1 MNKTQPKEMENIKT
15 ISIAVFII
23 SALVGTYEINTIG
36 YSFAQNATQN
46 PIPRECSQGHNCICI
61 SEDLSMDTN
70 THDTVFDLSCQTKV
84 ANSSQ

>member
-1 MNKTQPKEMENIKT
+1 MTNVKT

-23 SALVGTYEINTIG
+23 GALVGAYEINTIA

-46 PIPRECSQGHNCICI
+46 PIPRECQQGHTCTCV
-61 SEDLSMDTN
+61 SADLSMDTK
-70 THDTVFDLSCQTKV
+70 THDTVFDTSCQSIL

>member
-1 MNKTQPKEMENIKT
+1 MPNVKT

-23 SALVGTYEINTIG
+23 GALIGTYEINTIA

-46 PIPRECSQGHNCICI
+46 IPRECPQGHQCICI
-61 SEDLSMDTN
+61 SEVIFKDTTTN
-70 THDTVFDLSCQTKV
+70 DTGVDPSCEAIL